1 MAYSHA
7 PLRSSRPAPLAL
19 RYFAI
24 YKPYGMLS
32 QFSKAAAEQHTLADL
47 DFDFPKDVYPIGRL
61 DADSEGLLLL
71 TNDKTWNARLLDPRQ
86 EHPRIYWAQVEGAPE
101 PTALEQL
108 RQGVKLQI
116 DGKPFQ
122 SRPAAAR
129 LLPAAPDLPERQ
141 PPVRFRKT
149 VPTTWLEL
157 VLIEGKNRQVR
168 RMCAAVG
175 FPVLRLLRVR
185 IGQLALADM
194 APGDVRELTEEQ
206 LRAGLGKSKG

>member
-1 MAYSHA
+1 MAYSPA
-7 PLRSSRPAPLAL
+7 PARSSRPAPLAL

-32 QFSKAAAEQHTLADL
+32 QFSKEAPEQQTLADL
-47 DFDFPKDVYPIGRL
+47 AFDFPKDVYPIGRL

-71 TNDKTWNARLLDPRQ
+71 TNDKTWNARLLDPRH
-86 EHPRIYWAQVEGAPE
+86 EHPRTYWAQVEGRPE
-101 PTALEQL
+101 LPALEQL
-108 RQGVKLQI
+108 SRGVLLQI

-122 SRPAAAR
+122 SRPAIAQ
-129 LLPAAPDLPERQ
+129 LLNTVPDFPERQ

-149 VPTTWLEL
+149 VPTAWLEL
-157 VLIEGKNRQVR
+157 ALIEGKNRQVR

-185 IGQLALADM
+185 IGQLTLTDM
-194 APGDVRELTEEQ
+194 APGEVRELTVEQ
-206 LRAGLGKSKG
+206 LRAGLEKSKG